1 MASQQKIQQFLS
13 IIKNFTP
20 DISITILEIGARPF
34 QDKSRE
40 PYWALLEMLPSAEI
54 HAFEVDE
61 SLCKQLNAETPK
73 QVTYHPLALGRPEKD
88 RTFYE
93 TVNPMCSSLYK
104 PNEALL
110 NKYSQLEPAFL
121 KAEHKLDTHALD
133 AFLEEQ
139 SIPSIDM
146 IKIDIQGAELECFE
160 HGLQALRTACYIH
173 TEVEFVEVYEGQP
186 LFRDIDAF
194 LSSRDFMLQ
203 KFPYLDGRSL
213 KPVQLPKEAPISQ
226 LMWCD
231 AIYIPNILTLAEKN
245 DATLLK
251 LALFAQMYHSPD
263 LSFHCLSIVD
273 ERNNSDLT
281 KQFAMLYNK

>member
-1 MASQQKIQQFLS
+1 MATLQKIQQFS
-13 IIKNFTP
+13 NIIKNSCP

-34 QDKSRE
+34 QDNSRE
-40 PYWALLEMLPSAEI
+40 PYWSLLDTLPNVEI

-61 SLCKQLNAETPK
+61 ALCAKLNGETPK
-73 QVTYHPLALGRPEKD
+73 QVIYHPFALGRPEKN

-93 TVNPMCSSLYK
+93 TANPMCSSLYK

-121 KAEHKLDTHALD
+121 KAEHKIDTHALD
-133 AFLEEQ
+133 LFLEEQ
-139 SIPSIDM
+139 SVPPIDM

-160 HGLQALRTACYIH
+160 HGLQALSTACYIH

-186 LFRDIDAF
+186 LFRDVDTF
-194 LSSRDFMLQ
+194 LSSKGFMLQ

-213 KPVQLPKEAPISQ
+213 KPVQLPKDAPISQ

-231 AIYIPNILTLAEKN
+231 AVYIPSVLTLEAKN

-263 LSFHCLSIVD
+263 LSFHCLSIFD
-273 ERNNSDLT
+273 GRNNSDLT
-281 KQFAMLYNK
+281 KQFAMLYGN